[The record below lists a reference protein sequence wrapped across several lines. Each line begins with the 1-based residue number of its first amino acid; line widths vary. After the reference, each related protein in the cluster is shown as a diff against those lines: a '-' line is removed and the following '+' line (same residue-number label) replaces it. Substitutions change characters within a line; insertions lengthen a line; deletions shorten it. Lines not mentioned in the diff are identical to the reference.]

1 MSGESENWAGYHGH
15 AGQQPGGQ
23 DTVGGGEQQRRW
35 QWQWQWQPDHDQRR
49 WPQLDLAQH
58 PSQYRLVVDLLVT
71 PAPSVRS
78 REQQRR
84 WQPGDGEPLIH
95 D

>member
-1 MSGESENWAGYHGH
+1 MSGESENWSHYHGD
-15 AGQQPGGQ
+15 AVQQPGGQ
-23 DTVGGGEQQRRW
+23 DTVGGGEYQRQR
-35 QWQWQWQPDHDQRR
+35 QPDHDQRR
-49 WPQLDLAQH
+49 WHQLDLAQH
-58 PSQYRLVVDLLVT
+58 PSQYRLAIDLLVS

-84 WQPGDGEPLIH
+84 WQPGDGEPLNF

>member
-1 MSGESENWAGYHGH
+1 MSGESENWSRYHGH
-15 AGQQPGGQ
+15 AVQQPGGQ
-23 DTVGGGEQQRRW
+23 ATVGGGEHQRQR
-35 QWQWQWQPDHDQRR
+35 QPDHDQRR

>member
-1 MSGESENWAGYHGH
+1 MSGESENWSRYHGH
-15 AGQQPGGQ
+15 AVQQPGGQ
-23 DTVGGGEQQRRW
+23 ATVGGGEQQR
-35 QWQWQWQPDHDQRR
+35 QLQPDHDQRR

-58 PSQYRLVVDLLVT
+58 PSQYRLAIDLLVT

>member
-1 MSGESENWAGYHGH
+1 MSGESENWSRYHGH
-15 AGQQPGGQ
+15 AVQQPGGQ
-23 DTVGGGEQQRRW
+23 ATVGGGEQQR
-35 QWQWQWQPDHDQRR
+35 QLQWQWQPDHDQRR
-49 WPQLDLAQH
+49 WHHLDLAQH
-58 PSQYRLVVDLLVT
+58 PSQYRLAVDLLVT

>member
-1 MSGESENWAGYHGH
+1 MSGESDNWAGYHGH

-23 DTVGGGEQQRRW
+23 DTVGGGEQQR
-35 QWQWQWQPDHDQRR
+35 QWQWQRQPDHDQRR
-49 WPQLDLAQH
+49 WHQLDLAQH